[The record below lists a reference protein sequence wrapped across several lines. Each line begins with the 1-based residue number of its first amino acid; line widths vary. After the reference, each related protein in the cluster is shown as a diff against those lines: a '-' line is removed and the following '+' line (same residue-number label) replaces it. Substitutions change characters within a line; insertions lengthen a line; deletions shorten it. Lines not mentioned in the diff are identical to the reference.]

1 MPETIAA
8 FASGLTLVLLI
19 MALGLAFWMVART
32 ADAVARV
39 ERKRGA
45 LLKHSGLDIATI
57 GGQEAQVLVRAGRKM
72 EAIKLY
78 REYPGVGLA
87 EAKAA
92 VERLQ

>member
-19 MALGLAFWMVART
+19 VALGLAFWVVART

-39 ERKRGA
+39 ERKLGA
-45 LLKHSGLDIATI
+45 LLKHSRLDIATI
-57 GGQEAQVLVRAGRKM
+57 AGQEAQELVRAGKKM

-78 REYPGVGLA
+78 REYTGVGLA
-87 EAKAA
+87 EATGA

>member
-1 MPETIAA
+1 MN
-8 FASGLTLVLLI
+8 
-19 MALGLAFWMVART
+19 LGLAYWMVART

-39 ERKRGA
+39 ERKLSA

-57 GGQEAQVLVRAGRKM
+57 AGQEAQVLARAGRKM

-78 REYPGVGLA
+78 REYTGVGLA

>member
-8 FASGLTLVLLI
+8 FASGLTLVT
-19 MALGLAFWMVART
+19 LGLAFWMVART

-39 ERKRGA
+39 ERKLGA

-57 GGQEAQVLVRAGRKM
+57 AGQEAQVLVSAGRKM

-78 REYPGVGLA
+78 REYTGVGLA
-87 EAKAA
+87 EAKGA